1 MKHCVGVDATPLAF
15 IKSLCSCEFASCRCL
30 LNNERRRRLTAHP
43 IRPQSLVALVVRI
56 SNNRVRHAN
65 CKTQLRVLQRKYT
78 RAKLRWGASLHCEK
92 LIHKCDV
99 RTFDRVRLSEFC
111 KLAMALIK
119 IYEIKLDFLYIDL
132 PYKYFNEGYLI
143 HRPNN
148 LLSMIWFNYHAQY

>member
-65 CKTQLRVLQRKYT
+65 RKTQLRVLQRKYT
-78 RAKLRWGASLHCEK
+78 RAKLRWGASLHFEK

-99 RTFDRVRLSEFC
+99 RTFNWVRLSEFC
-111 KLAMALIK
+111 KLAIK
-119 IYEIKLDFLYIDL
+119 IYVIKLDCLYIDL
-132 PYKYFNEGYLI
+132 TYKYSNEEYLI